1 MLNIRQQIE
10 SGCVLLINKPLTWTS
25 FDAVNKIKSHF
36 RKLQPKFKI
45 GHAGTL
51 DPLADGL
58 LIICTQ
64 KFTKTIE
71 SIQIQKKTYVA
82 QIFIGATRPSFD
94 RETEIDQNYSTDH
107 ISIDLIKETLQS
119 FIGVQQQ
126 FPPVFS
132 AIKQGGKPIYLK
144 ARKGIEVE
152 VKSKEIEIYNIEFQG
167 YQNQILTIEVSCSK
181 GTYIRSLA
189 NDIGKKLNSGAYL
202 HALTR
207 TKIGDYSLENAY
219 NLDDLIAQ
227 IRENTLESNL

>member
-1 MLNIRQQIE
+1 MLDIRQQIA
-10 SGCVLLINKPLTWTS
+10 SGCVLLVDKPLTWTS
-25 FDAVNKIKSHF
+25 FDAVNIIKSHF
-36 RKLQPKFKI
+36 RKLQPKLKI

-64 KFTKTIE
+64 NFTKTIE

-82 QIFIGATRPSFD
+82 EIFIGATRPSFD
-94 RETEIDQNYSTDH
+94 RETEIDQSFPFEH
-107 ISIDLIKETLQS
+107 ITEALIKETLES
-119 FIGVQQQ
+119 FLGVQQQ

-152 VKSKEIEIYNIEFQG
+152 VKSKEIEIYHIEFQG
-167 YQNQILTIEVSCSK
+167 YKNQILTIEVSCSK

-189 NDIGKKLNSGAYL
+189 NDIGKKLHSGAYL

-219 NLDDLIAQ
+219 KLDDLIAQ
-227 IRENTLESNL
+227 IRETPVELQS

>member
-1 MLNIRQQIE
+1 MLNIREQIA
-10 SGCVLLINKPLTWTS
+10 SGCVLLIDKPLTWTS

-36 RKLQPKFKI
+36 RKMQPKLKI

-94 RETEIDQNYSTDH
+94 RETEIDATFPIDH
-107 ISIDLIKETLQS
+107 IAQDEIKKTLDS

-126 FPPVFS
+126 FPPVYS

-152 VKSKEIEIYNIEFQG
+152 VKSKEIQIYSIDFQG
-167 YQNQILTIEVSCSK
+167 YENQILTIEVSCSK
-181 GTYIRSLA
+181 GTYIQSLA

-207 TKIGDYSLENAY
+207 TKIGEYDLANAY
-219 NLDDLIAQ
+219 KMDDIIAQ
-227 IRENTLESNL
+227 IRAEQNETNQ

>member
-1 MLNIRQQIE
+1 MLNIREQIA
-10 SGCVLLINKPLTWTS
+10 SGCVLLIDKPLTWTS

-36 RKLQPKFKI
+36 RKMQPKLKI

-94 RETEIDQNYSTDH
+94 RETEIDATFPIDH
-107 ISIDLIKETLQS
+107 ITQDEIKKTLDS

-126 FPPVFS
+126 FPPVYS

-152 VKSKEIEIYNIEFQG
+152 VKSKEIQIYSIDFQG
-167 YQNQILTIEVSCSK
+167 YENQILTIEVSCSK

-207 TKIGDYSLENAY
+207 TKIGEYDLANAY
-219 NLDDLIAQ
+219 KMDDIIAQ
-227 IRENTLESNL
+227 IRAEQNETNQ